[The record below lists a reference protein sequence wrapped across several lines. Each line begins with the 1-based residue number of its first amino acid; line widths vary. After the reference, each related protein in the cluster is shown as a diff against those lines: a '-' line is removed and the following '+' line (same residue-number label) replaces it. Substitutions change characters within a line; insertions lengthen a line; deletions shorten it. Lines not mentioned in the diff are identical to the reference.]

1 MMRSLYSAVSGL
13 KNHQTKMD
21 VIGNNISNVNT
32 VAFKASSVTFSDI
45 IYQNLT
51 GASGPSAN
59 IGGVNAKQIGLGVS
73 TAATAMKITTSGAA
87 QTTGN
92 PFDLRLTDSNSTNFF
107 IVDSGSGNLFTRDGC
122 FYIDGNGTLCMDS
135 TGYHVMGWQAV
146 TLPDGS
152 VEIKKDTVSALDI
165 MKTEN
170 LTSAP
175 EATQNAY
182 VSGIIDKN
190 TPDLATDDGYTMSLN
205 FYDDMGYPYTAKF
218 AIKEVSTTS
227 GTPPVKTVTE
237 GSFTCELVSI
247 LDQNNKQVL
256 PHTIDASGNV
266 TVNLEKAKKAFP
278 TCTIKFD
285 TKTGKF
291 VSVGGANVKVKNK
304 QTGAYVDPVE
314 PNTQPIYM
322 FLRSAKGDL
331 DENPQLPSSVEPPE
345 TGDGTTPYDRYSD
358 GFKDIAIDF
367 SFLIS
372 ENNGKVSTA
381 GANRGTNAT
390 DNTNAGK
397 KLGALTG
404 LSVQNNGKIY
414 GSYDNGNTVLLGQI
428 AVAQFS
434 NASGLEKV
442 GESCY
447 ATTLNS
453 GEFDG
458 IGQEI
463 SADGSKMTSGE
474 LEMSNVDLSTEFT
487 DMITTQRGF
496 QANSRVITTSDSLL
510 EELINLKR

>member
-45 IYQNLT
+45 IYQNMS
-51 GASGPSAN
+51 GASGPSGN

-73 TAATAMKITTSGAA
+73 TAATAVKITTAGAA
-87 QTTGN
+87 QTTGK

-107 IVDSGSGNLFTRDGC
+107 IVDSGSGNVFTRDGC
-122 FYIDGNGTLCMDS
+122 FYVDGNGTLCMDS

-146 TLPDGS
+146 ELPDGS
-152 VEIKKDTVSALDI
+152 IEIKKDTVSALDI

-170 LTSAP
+170 LTSPP
-175 EATQNAY
+175 EATEAAY
-182 VSGIIDKN
+182 ISGIIDKN
-190 TPDLATDDGYTMSLN
+190 TPDLSTDDGYSMSLN

-218 AIKEVSTTS
+218 SVKQAIDPTSNIVLDGQFTVSLT
-227 GTPPVKTVTE
+227 
-237 GSFTCELVSI
+237 SI

-256 PHTIDASGNV
+256 PHTVDGNGNV
-266 TVNLEKAKKAFP
+266 TVTAAAKDAFP
-278 TCTIKFD
+278 DVTVTFD
-285 TKTGKF
+285 KAIGEFVYVSGNGAKVMDKTQNPPTLIQAP
-291 VSVGGANVKVKNK
+291 ANNK
-304 QTGAYVDPVE
+304 EPVYLMLRTAKTALDADTTGRV
-314 PNTQPIYM
+314 
-322 FLRSAKGDL
+322 
-331 DENPQLPSSVEPPE
+331 PPE
-345 TGDGTTPYDRYSD
+345 TDTTGWTYDRYTD
-358 GFKDIAIDF
+358 AFKDIAIDF
-367 SFLIS
+367 SFLLN

-381 GANRGTNAT
+381 GANRGTNST

-397 KLGALTG
+397 KLGALTSI
-404 LSVQNNGKIY
+404 SVQNSGKIY

-428 AVAQFS
+428 AVTQFA
-434 NASGLEKV
+434 NASGLEKI

-463 SADGSKMTSGE
+463 NADGSKMTSGE

>member
-45 IYQNLT
+45 IYQNMS

-73 TAATAMKITTSGAA
+73 TAATAVKITTAGAA
-87 QTTGN
+87 QTTGK

-107 IVDSGSGNLFTRDGC
+107 IVDSGSGNVFTRDGC
-122 FYIDGNGTLCMDS
+122 FYVDGNGTLCMDS

-146 TLPDGS
+146 EDPKTGKID
-152 VEIKKDTVSALDI
+152 IKKDTVSALQI

-170 LTSAP
+170 LTSPP
-175 EATQNAY
+175 EATQKAY

-190 TPDLATDDGYTMSLN
+190 TPDLRTDDGYVMTLN
-205 FYDDMGYPYTAKF
+205 FYDEKGYPYTARFSVKSVPS
-218 AIKEVSTTS
+218 A
-227 GTPPVKTVTE
+227 TPGEYVE
-237 GSFTCELVSI
+237 GKYSVQLVSI
-247 LDQNNKQVL
+247 LDQDNKQIL
-256 PHTIDASGNV
+256 PNYVDDSGKVSVSQEAADAIFPPAYVRFSTEDGSFIGMTYQSDSATNYKDTGFDQTKPATFTKDLLLDLRGQLSNNTQYNVNVPDTTQASGYRTEQV
-266 TVNLEKAKKAFP
+266 TL
-278 TCTIKFD
+278 
-285 TKTGKF
+285 
-291 VSVGGANVKVKNK
+291 
-304 QTGAYVDPVE
+304 
-314 PNTQPIYM
+314 
-322 FLRSAKGDL
+322 
-331 DENPQLPSSVEPPE
+331 
-345 TGDGTTPYDRYSD
+345 TTWSD
-358 GFKDIAIDF
+358 AFKDISMDF
-367 SFLIS
+367 SFLIN
-372 ENNGKVSTA
+372 ENNGSVSTA
-381 GANRGTNAT
+381 GANRGTSAT
-390 DNTNAGK
+390 DNADAGK
-397 KLGALTG
+397 KLGALT
-404 LSVQNNGKIY
+404 SIAVQNNGKIY

-428 AVAQFS
+428 AVTQFA
-434 NASGLEKV
+434 NASGLEKI

-463 SADGSKMTSGE
+463 NADGSKMTSGE